1 MSNYEKAQKLRKHFD
16 EAFPSG
22 MSERQVWFL
31 VKYAKTVRKFARS
44 NAAFNN
50 LSNMLFEGI
59 AKFKE
64 VDKVDKLGRAYKGL
78 AIGILTKNG
87 EEVVMA
93 SESDYEDEGGEI
105 TCILY

>member
-16 EAFPSG
+16 EAFPNR

-64 VDKVDKLGRAYKGL
+64 IDKVDKLGRAYKGL
-78 AIGILTKNG
+78 SITVKTKEG
-87 EEVVMA
+87 EVTG
-93 SESDYEDEGGEI
+93 SESDYEEEGGE
-105 TCILY
+105 